1 MANEQRIEHVD
12 PNMIVDPKIKEPD
25 VQFYDVREEPFK
37 VYGLYNYR
45 EEPDFKRMPDDVA
58 KSVNDGVAYLYLQTA
73 GGRVRF
79 STDSQ
84 YVGIR
89 AIMPYV
95 SYYDHMPMTGSSA
108 FDLYVDEPETGIS
121 RFHRSFR
128 PDFGIKTG
136 YEALNRFPDRK
147 LRHFTI
153 HFPTYSNVRS
163 LQIALQK
170 DATLGEGMKYL
181 DVPPIV
187 YYGSSITQG
196 GCASRP
202 GNTYQSVLSQRLNI
216 DHINLGF
223 SGNGKGED
231 SMVDYMASL
240 KMSAFVSDYDHNA
253 PNVEHLRNTHCK
265 MYQKI
270 RAAHPDIPYIMLSRP
285 DFDSAFGNYDDNILR
300 RNVIYDTYRYARQT
314 GDKNVY
320 FIDGES
326 IFRGKYSNMC
336 TVDGSHPTDLGFAL
350 MADTIEAELRRAL
363 TQHLF
368 D

>member
-1 MANEQRIEHVD
+1 MSTDQRIEHLD
-12 PNMIVDPKIKEPD
+12 PNMIVTPKIKEPD
-25 VQFYDVREEPFK
+25 VQFYDVREAPFH

-45 EEPDFKRMPDDVA
+45 DEPDFKRMPDEVA
-58 KSVNDGVAYLYLQTA
+58 KNVNTGVASMYLQTA

-79 STDSQ
+79 SSDSQ
-84 YVGIR
+84 YVAIR

-95 SYYDHMPMTGSSA
+95 SHYDHMPMTGSSA

-128 PDFGIKTG
+128 PDFDIQHG
-136 YEALNRFPDRK
+136 YEAINRFPDRK
-147 LRHFTI
+147 LRYFTI
-153 HFPTYSNVRS
+153 HFPTYSNVRTLWIG
-163 LQIALQK
+163 LQN
-170 DATLGEGMKYL
+170 DATVGAGMPYREL
-181 DVPPIV
+181 PPIV

-223 SGNGKGED
+223 SGNAKGED
-231 SMVDYMASL
+231 TIVDYMSSL
-240 KMSAFVSDYDHNA
+240 TMSAFVSDYDHNA
-253 PNVEHLRNTHCK
+253 PSVEHLRNTHCR

-270 RAAHPDIPYIMLSRP
+270 RKKHPDMPYIMLSRP
-285 DFDSAFGNYDDNILR
+285 DFDSAFGYYDDNILR
-300 RNVIYDTYRYARQT
+300 RAVVFDTYRFARDR
-314 GDKNVY
+314 GDRNVY
-320 FIDGES
+320 YIDGQS
-326 IFRGKYSNMC
+326 IFRGKYTNMC

-350 MADTIEAELRRAL
+350 MADAIEAELQRAM